1 MDGSFISK
9 SHVPAVSP
17 QESFDCPLG
26 YVFRLASM
34 DYLTNNS
41 SSLDPSIRVTYHPRT
56 KTVSTS
62 GFYDK
67 TKTSSYMQRITI
79 FNTKPVT
86 IHNLKIAD
94 QFPVSQNDQIAVK
107 VISPPLSVS
116 AMSES
121 PVPISNGV
129 VAQWEGADDR
139 AVELSSLGKN
149 GQFDWI
155 CSVPAQGKINLL
167 MKWEVS
173 APESVT
179 VVGL

>member
-1 MDGSFISK
+1 
-9 SHVPAVSP
+9 
-17 QESFDCPLG
+17 
-26 YVFRLASM
+26 
-34 DYLTNNS
+34 
-41 SSLDPSIRVTYHPRT
+41 
-56 KTVSTS
+56 
-62 GFYDK
+62 
-67 TKTSSYMQRITI
+67 MQRITI

-107 VISPPLSVS
+107 VISPPLSVP

-173 APESVT
+173 APESAT